1 MPERGGGLPLRVPT
15 QTSLDLVI
23 DRTVSPL
30 QRAMDY
36 PSFRFM
42 GSKHRLLPWIYEV
55 LSQYK
60 FRTAVDAFSGSGVV
74 AYLLKAMGA
83 RVLVNDHMRF
93 PYHVANAL
101 VANPGV
107 VLTDRDVETLL
118 KPNPSRDTFIE
129 RTFDGIFFTREDL
142 QFLDNVWSNL
152 ALLDDPWK
160 RSLAIAA
167 MCRAALKRQPRG
179 VFTVA
184 NARSSEY
191 DDGRRDLRLSMEEHF
206 LESISLFREI
216 VFDDGLEHQATRLDV
231 FDVPTGAD
239 VVYLDPPYVPRSDD
253 NCYIKRYHFVEGL
266 ACYWR
271 GVKIM
276 PNSKVKKIEK
286 VFTPFSYRRTAIDA
300 FDRLFSRFR
309 ESTIVLSYSSN
320 GYPDLDV
327 LVSLMQRYKATV
339 RVYEHDHR
347 YHYGTHAHVRKDRA
361 LVKEYLIVGTD

>member
-1 MPERGGGLPLRVPT
+1 
-15 QTSLDLVI
+15 
-23 DRTVSPL
+23 
-30 QRAMDY
+30 
-36 PSFRFM
+36 
-42 GSKHRLLPWIYEV
+42 
-55 LSQYK
+55 
-60 FRTAVDAFSGSGVV
+60 
-74 AYLLKAMGA
+74 
-83 RVLVNDHMRF
+83 
-93 PYHVANAL
+93 
-101 VANPGV
+101 
-107 VLTDRDVETLL
+107 
-118 KPNPSRDTFIE
+118 
-129 RTFDGIFFTREDL
+129 
-142 QFLDNVWSNL
+142 
-152 ALLDDPWK
+152 
-160 RSLAIAA
+160 
-167 MCRAALKRQPRG
+167 
-179 VFTVA
+179 
-184 NARSSEY
+184 
-191 DDGRRDLRLSMEEHF
+191 MEEHF